1 MLRPYQWGRSIFC
14 WKGETPMARKIIDMS
29 QSPRAGQFAYF
40 SAMADPWAGATVM
53 VDITD
58 FLPAIRARGLPF
70 FLSFL
75 FAVSRAG
82 NAVPELRRR
91 LLPDG
96 TVVEYDLCQPSYTAI
111 KPDGAYVYVDVDGGI
126 SDLRAFC
133 AQGKANQ
140 AAAIEKGVLAEGGD
154 VLDHFFISSVPWLH
168 YAQIKLPSGMPGD
181 SHPRIS
187 WGKYQEENGRV
198 TLPVTLYVHHALADG
213 WHISRFFENL
223 RRELDAITNDKEI

>member
-1 MLRPYQWGRSIFC
+1 
-14 WKGETPMARKIIDMS
+14 MARKIIDMS

-154 VLDHFFISSVPWLH
+154 VLDHFFISSIPWLH

>member
-1 MLRPYQWGRSIFC
+1 
-14 WKGETPMARKIIDMS
+14 MARKIIDMS

-58 FLPAIRARGLPF
+58 FLPAIREKGLPF

-75 FAVSRAG
+75 FAVTRAG

-96 TVVEYDLCQPSYTAI
+96 TVVEYDLCQPSYTAM

-126 SDLRAFC
+126 TDSIPYKKAMDEGCDKNIVILTREIGYTKTTDRATAYAARKFRKYPEFSSALLHRADMYNRKVAELEELERRGKVFILRPDTTEGIARTESDPKVLRMLYD
-133 AQGKANQ
+133 
-140 AAAIEKGVLAEGGD
+140 KGADLMRSRIGELRDYLA
-154 VLDHFFISSVPWLH
+154 
-168 YAQIKLPSGMPGD
+168 K
-181 SHPRIS
+181 
-187 WGKYQEENGRV
+187 
-198 TLPVTLYVHHALADG
+198 
-213 WHISRFFENL
+213 
-223 RRELDAITNDKEI
+223 

>member
-1 MLRPYQWGRSIFC
+1 
-14 WKGETPMARKIIDMS
+14 MARKIIDMS

-75 FAVSRAG
+75 FAVTRAG

-96 TVVEYDLCQPSYTAI
+96 TVVEYDRCQPSYTAI

-223 RRELDAITNDKEI
+223 RHELDTITNDKEI

>member
-1 MLRPYQWGRSIFC
+1 
-14 WKGETPMARKIIDMS
+14 MAKKIIDMS

-58 FLPAIRARGLPF
+58 FLSAIREKGLPF

-75 FAVSRAG
+75 FAVTRAG

-96 TVVEYDLCQPSYTAI
+96 TVVEYDLCQPSYTAM

-126 SDLRAFC
+126 TDIRAFC

-140 AAAIEKGVLAEGGD
+140 AAAIVKGTLEEGGD

-168 YAQIKLPSGMPGD
+168 YAQIKLPGGMPGD

-198 TLPVTLYVHHALADG
+198 TIPVTLYVHHALADG
-213 WHISRFFENL
+213 LHISCFFENL

>member
-1 MLRPYQWGRSIFC
+1 M
-14 WKGETPMARKIIDMS
+14 RKVIDMS
-29 QSPRAGQFAYF
+29 KGPRSGQFAYF

-53 VDITD
+53 MDITD

-126 SDLRAFC
+126 SDIRAFC

-187 WGKYQEENGRV
+187 WGKYQEENGRI
-198 TLPVTLYVHHALADG
+198 TLPMTLYVHHALADG

-223 RRELDAITNDKEI
+223 RHELDAITNNKEI

>member
-1 MLRPYQWGRSIFC
+1 
-14 WKGETPMARKIIDMS
+14 MARTVIDMS

-75 FAVSRAG
+75 FAVTRAG

-96 TVVEYDLCQPSYTAI
+96 TVVEYDRCQPSYTAI

-154 VLDHFFISSVPWLH
+154 VLDHSFISSVPWLH

-223 RRELDAITNDKEI
+223 RHELDTITNDKEI

>member
-1 MLRPYQWGRSIFC
+1 
-14 WKGETPMARKIIDMS
+14 MAKKIIDMS

-96 TVVEYDLCQPSYTAI
+96 TVVEYDLCQPSYTAM

>member
-1 MLRPYQWGRSIFC
+1 
-14 WKGETPMARKIIDMS
+14 MARTIIDLS
-29 QSPRAGQFAYF
+29 QDPRNGQFAYF

-58 FLPAIRARGLPF
+58 FLPAIREKSLPF

-75 FAVSRAG
+75 FAVTRAG

-91 LLPDG
+91 LLADG
-96 TVVEYDLCQPSYTAI
+96 TVVEYDLCQPSYTAM

-126 SDLRAFC
+126 ADIRAFC

-140 AAAIEKGVLAEGGD
+140 ATAIEKGVLAEGGD
-154 VLDHFFISSVPWLH
+154 VLDHFFISSVPWLP
-168 YAQIKLPSGMPGD
+168 YVQIKLPGGMPGD

-187 WGKYQEENGRV
+187 WGQYREENGRV
-198 TLPVTLYVHHALADG
+198 RIPVTLYVHHALADG
-213 WHISRFFENL
+213 LHISRFFENL
-223 RRELDAITNDKEI
+223 RRELDAITNNKEI

>member
-1 MLRPYQWGRSIFC
+1 MSYQL
-14 WKGETPMARKIIDMS
+14 IDMTKD
-29 QSPRAGQFAYF
+29 PRSGQFAYF
-40 SAMADPWAGATVM
+40 RQMLFPFAGVTAE

-58 FLPAIRARGLPF
+58 FAARRQGRPF

-75 FAVSRAG
+75 FAVTRAG

-96 TVVEYDLCQPSYTAI
+96 TVVEYDLCQPSYTAM

-126 SDLRAFC
+126 TDIRAFC

-154 VLDHFFISSVPWLH
+154 VLDHFFISSVPWLP
-168 YAQIKLPSGMPGD
+168 YVQIKLPSGMPGD

-187 WGKYQEENGRV
+187 WGQYREENGRV
-198 TLPVTLYVHHALADG
+198 QIPVTLYVHHALADG
-213 WHISRFFENL
+213 LHISRFFENL

>member
-1 MLRPYQWGRSIFC
+1 M
-14 WKGETPMARKIIDMS
+14 ERKIIDMS
-29 QSPRAGQFAYF
+29 QSPRAGQFVYF

-58 FLPAIRARGLPF
+58 FLSAIREKGLPF

-75 FAVSRAG
+75 FAVTRAG

-96 TVVEYDLCQPSYTAI
+96 TVVEYDLCQPSYTAM

-140 AAAIEKGVLAEGGD
+140 ATAIEKGVLAEGGD
-154 VLDHFFISSVPWLH
+154 VLDHFFISSVPWLP
-168 YAQIKLPSGMPGD
+168 YVQIKLPGGMPGD
-181 SHPRIS
+181 SQPRIS
-187 WGKYQEENGRV
+187 WGQSREETGRV
-198 TLPVTLYVHHALADG
+198 RIPVTLYVHHALADG
-213 WHISRFFENL
+213 LHISRFFENL
-223 RRELDAITNDKEI
+223 RRELDAITNNKEI

>member
-1 MLRPYQWGRSIFC
+1 
-14 WKGETPMARKIIDMS
+14 MARTIIDLS
-29 QSPRAGQFAYF
+29 QDPRNGQFAYF

-58 FLPAIRARGLPF
+58 FLPAIREKSLPF

-75 FAVSRAG
+75 FAVTRAG

-96 TVVEYDLCQPSYTAI
+96 TVVEYDLCQPSYTAM

-126 SDLRAFC
+126 PDIRAFC
-133 AQGKANQ
+133 ARGKANQ
-140 AAAIEKGVLAEGGD
+140 AAAIVKGTLEEGGD

-168 YAQIKLPSGMPGD
+168 YAQIKLPGGMPGD

-187 WGKYQEENGRV
+187 WGQYREENGRIQI
-198 TLPVTLYVHHALADG
+198 PVTLYVHHALADG
-213 WHISRFFENL
+213 LHISRFFENL

>member
-1 MLRPYQWGRSIFC
+1 M
-14 WKGETPMARKIIDMS
+14 RKVIDMS
-29 QSPRAGQFAYF
+29 KEPRSGQFAYF

-58 FLPAIRARGLPF
+58 FLPAIRIRGLPF

-75 FAVSRAG
+75 FAVTRAG

-126 SDLRAFC
+126 SDLRTFC

-187 WGKYQEENGRV
+187 WGKYQEENGRI

-223 RRELDAITNDKEI
+223 RHELDTIINDKEI

>member
-1 MLRPYQWGRSIFC
+1 
-14 WKGETPMARKIIDMS
+14 MARTVIDMS
-29 QSPRAGQFAYF
+29 QDPRSAQFAFF

-58 FLPAIRARGLPF
+58 FLPALRERELPF

-75 FAVSRAG
+75 YAATRAG

-96 TVVEYDLCQPSYTAI
+96 TVVEYDRCQPSYTAI

-126 SDLRAFC
+126 SNLRAFC

-140 AAAIEKGVLAEGGD
+140 AAAIEKGTLEEGGD
-154 VLDHFFISSVPWLH
+154 VLDHFFISSVPWLP
-168 YAQIKLPSGMPGD
+168 YTQIKMPGGLPGD

-187 WGKYQEENGRV
+187 WGKYQEENGRI

-223 RRELDAITNDKEI
+223 HQELDAIISGASG

>member
-1 MLRPYQWGRSIFC
+1 M
-14 WKGETPMARKIIDMS
+14 RKVIDMS
-29 QSPRAGQFAYF
+29 REPRSGQFAYF
-40 SAMADPWAGATVM
+40 SAMADPWAGATVT

-111 KPDGAYVYVDVDGGI
+111 KPDGAYVYVDVDSGI
-126 SDLRAFC
+126 SDLRTFC

-154 VLDHFFISSVPWLH
+154 VLDHFFISSVPWLP
-168 YAQIKLPSGMPGD
+168 YVQIKLPGGMPGD

-187 WGKYQEENGRV
+187 WGKYQEESGRV
-198 TLPVTLYVHHALADG
+198 RIPVTLYVHHALADG
-213 WHISRFFENL
+213 LHISRFFENL
-223 RRELDAITNDKEI
+223 RHELDAITKNKEI

>member
-1 MLRPYQWGRSIFC
+1 
-14 WKGETPMARKIIDMS
+14 MAKKIIDMS

-58 FLPAIRARGLPF
+58 FLSAIREKGLPF

-75 FAVSRAG
+75 FAVTRAG

-96 TVVEYDLCQPSYTAI
+96 TVVEYDLCQPSYTAM

-126 SDLRAFC
+126 TDIRAFC

-154 VLDHFFISSVPWLH
+154 VLDHFFISSVPWLP
-168 YAQIKLPSGMPGD
+168 YVQIKLPSGMPGD

>member
-1 MLRPYQWGRSIFC
+1 
-14 WKGETPMARKIIDMS
+14 MARTIIDMS
-29 QSPRAGQFAYF
+29 QSPCAGQFAYF
-40 SAMADPWAGATVM
+40 FAMADPWAGATVM

-58 FLPAIRARGLPF
+58 FLPAIRARELPF

-75 FAVSRAG
+75 FAVTRAG

-96 TVVEYDLCQPSYTAI
+96 TVVEYDLCQPSYTAM
-111 KPDGAYVYVDVDGGI
+111 KPDGAYVYVDVDGGLP
-126 SDLRAFC
+126 DLRAFC

-140 AAAIEKGVLAEGGD
+140 AAAIAKGTLEEGGD

-168 YAQIKLPSGMPGD
+168 YAQIKLPGGMPGD

-187 WGKYQEENGRV
+187 WGQYREESGCV

-223 RRELDAITNDKEI
+223 RRELDAMIQNEEI

>member
-1 MLRPYQWGRSIFC
+1 
-14 WKGETPMARKIIDMS
+14 MARKIIDMS
-29 QSPRAGQFAYF
+29 QSPRAGQFDYF

-58 FLPAIRARGLPF
+58 FLPAIREKGLPF

-96 TVVEYDLCQPSYTAI
+96 TVVEYDLCQPSYTAM

-126 SDLRAFC
+126 ADIRAFC

-154 VLDHFFISSVPWLH
+154 VLDHFFISSVPWLP
-168 YAQIKLPSGMPGD
+168 YVQIKLPGGMPGD

-187 WGKYQEENGRV
+187 WGQYREENGRV
-198 TLPVTLYVHHALADG
+198 QIPVTLYVHHALADG
-213 WHISRFFENL
+213 LHISRFFENL

>member
-1 MLRPYQWGRSIFC
+1 
-14 WKGETPMARKIIDMS
+14 MARTVIDMS

-40 SAMADPWAGATVM
+40 SAMADPWAGATVL

-96 TVVEYDLCQPSYTAI
+96 TVAEYDLCQPSYTAI

-126 SDLRAFC
+126 SDIRTFC

-187 WGKYQEENGRV
+187 WGKYQEENGRI

-223 RRELDAITNDKEI
+223 RHELDAITNNKEI

>member
-1 MLRPYQWGRSIFC
+1 MRNV
-14 WKGETPMARKIIDMS
+14 IDMS
-29 QSPRAGQFAYF
+29 REPRSGQFAYV
-40 SAMADPWAGATVM
+40 SALADPWAGATVM

-58 FLPAIRARGLPF
+58 FLSAIREKGLPF

-75 FAVSRAG
+75 FAVTRAG

-96 TVVEYDLCQPSYTAI
+96 TVVEYDLCQPSYTAM

-126 SDLRAFC
+126 ADIRAFC

-140 AAAIEKGVLAEGGD
+140 ATAIEKGVLAEGGD
-154 VLDHFFISSVPWLH
+154 VLDHFFISSVPWLP
-168 YAQIKLPSGMPGD
+168 YVQIKLPGGMPGD

-187 WGKYQEENGRV
+187 WGQYREENGRV
-198 TLPVTLYVHHALADG
+198 RIPVTLYVHHALADG
-213 WHISRFFENL
+213 LHISRFFENL
-223 RRELDAITNDKEI
+223 RRELDAITNNKEI

>member
-1 MLRPYQWGRSIFC
+1 
-14 WKGETPMARKIIDMS
+14 MARKIIDMS

>member
-1 MLRPYQWGRSIFC
+1 MLERGDPLA
-14 WKGETPMARKIIDMS
+14 KKIIDMS

-58 FLPAIRARGLPF
+58 FLSAIREKGLPF

-75 FAVSRAG
+75 FAVTRAG

-96 TVVEYDLCQPSYTAI
+96 TVMEYDLCQPSYTAM
-111 KPDGAYVYVDVDGGI
+111 KPDDAYVYVDVDGGI
-126 SDLRAFC
+126 ADIRAFC

-140 AAAIEKGVLAEGGD
+140 ATAIEKGVLAEGGD
-154 VLDHFFISSVPWLH
+154 VLDHFFISSVPWLP
-168 YAQIKLPSGMPGD
+168 YVQIKLPGGMPGD

-187 WGKYQEENGRV
+187 WGQYREENGRV
-198 TLPVTLYVHHALADG
+198 RIPVTLYVHHALADG
-213 WHISRFFENL
+213 LHISRFFENL
-223 RRELDAITNDKEI
+223 RRELDAITNNKEI

>member
-40 SAMADPWAGATVM
+40 SAMADPWAGATMM

-75 FAVSRAG
+75 FAISRAG

>member
-1 MLRPYQWGRSIFC
+1 MLRPYFRGAEHFLLER
-14 WKGETPMARKIIDMS
+14 GDPMARKIINMS

-40 SAMADPWAGATVM
+40 SAMVDPWAGATVM

-58 FLPAIRARGLPF
+58 FLPAIRARDLPF

-75 FAVSRAG
+75 FAVTRAG

-96 TVVEYDLCQPSYTAI
+96 TVVEYDLCQPSYTAM
-111 KPDGAYVYVDVDGGI
+111 KPDGAYVYVDVDSGI
-126 SDLRAFC
+126 RDLRAFC

-140 AAAIEKGVLAEGGD
+140 AAAIEKGVLEEGGD
-154 VLDHFFISSVPWLH
+154 VLDHFFISSVPWLP
-168 YAQIKLPSGMPGD
+168 YVQIKLPGGTPGD

-187 WGKYQEENGRV
+187 WGRYREENGRV
-198 TLPVTLYVHHALADG
+198 QIPVTLYVHHALADG
-213 WHISRFFENL
+213 LHISRFFENL
-223 RRELDAITNDKEI
+223 RRELDAITNKKEI